1 MKRGSGAAKHV
12 LVAGATGQQGGA
24 LATLLIKQ
32 GHRVRALTRNVES
45 PRARALSA
53 QGAELFA
60 ADAEDRA
67 SLEQA
72 AAGIDALFA
81 MATPFEGG
89 VEAETRQAINIVNA
103 AAGAGISHVVY
114 SSVAGADQNTGIPH
128 FESKFRVEQHLRTL
142 GVPFTI
148 IAPVFFME
156 NLIAPWNIGALA
168 SGVYPMALPAG
179 RKLQQIAVGDV
190 AGFAAEVI
198 ARPEEFGEKR
208 IDIASDERTG
218 AEAAAALASASGRE
232 LKYLEIPLEQ
242 VRAGNEDLALMFDWI
257 NRVGYH
263 ADIAGLRARY
273 PKVGW
278 HSLEA
283 WAAAQDWN
291 RLFAETARVPVRRE
305 EGVDKSA
312 GR

>member
-1 MKRGSGAAKHV
+1 MGEVQGRTV
-12 LVAGATGQQGGA
+12 LVTGATGQQGGA
-24 LATLLIKQ
+24 LARLLLKQ
-32 GHRVRALTRNVES
+32 GHRVRAVTRNAGS
-45 PRARALSA
+45 PRARALSE
-53 QGAELFA
+53 QGAELYT

-72 AAGIDALFA
+72 AAGVDALFA

-89 VEAETRQAINIVNA
+89 VEAETRQGINIVSAAA
-103 AAGAGISHVVY
+103 AAGVGHLIY
-114 SSVAGADQNTGIPH
+114 SSVAGADQDTGIPH

-148 IAPVFFME
+148 IAPVYFME
-156 NLIAPWNIGALA
+156 NLIAPWNIGSLA
-168 SGVYPMALPAG
+168 SGVVPMALPAG
-179 RKLQQIAVGDV
+179 RKLQQIAVADV

-198 ARPEEFGEKR
+198 AKPDEFTTQR

-218 AEAAAALASASGRE
+218 AEAAAVLASASGRRMQF
-232 LKYLEIPLEQ
+232 LEIPLEQ

-263 ADIAGLRARY
+263 ADIAGLRSRY
-273 PKVGW
+273 PKVAW

-283 WAAAQDWN
+283 WAAAQDWD
-291 RLFAETARVPVRRE
+291 RLFGGMASVPTV
-305 EGVDKSA
+305 
-312 GR
+312 

>member
-1 MKRGSGAAKHV
+1 MKHV

-24 LATLLIKQ
+24 LATLLLRR
-32 GHRVRALTRNVES
+32 GHRVRALTRKVDS
-45 PRARALSA
+45 PRARALSEL
-53 QGAELFA
+53 GAELFA

-67 SLEQA
+67 SLEKA
-72 AAGIDALFA
+72 AAGIDAVFA

-89 VEAETRQAINIVNA
+89 VEAETRQGVNIVTAAA
-103 AAGAGISHVVY
+103 AAGVRHVIY

-148 IAPVFFME
+148 IAPVYFME

-168 SGVYPMALPAG
+168 SGVLPMALPAG
-179 RKLQQIAVGDV
+179 RKLQQIAVADV

-198 ARPEEFGEKR
+198 AKPEEFTTQR

-218 AEAAAALASASGRE
+218 TEAAAILSRASGRE
-232 LKYLEIPLEQ
+232 IKYLEVSLEQ

-263 ADIAGLRARY
+263 ADIAGLRARD
-273 PKVGW
+273 PRVGW
-278 HSLEA
+278 HSLEV
-283 WAAAQDWN
+283 WASTQNWN
-291 RLFAETARVPVRRE
+291 RLFVETASVR
-305 EGVDKSA
+305 
-312 GR
+312 GRG

>member
-1 MKRGSGAAKHV
+1 MKHV
-12 LVAGATGQQGGA
+12 LVTGATGQQGGA
-24 LATLLIKQ
+24 LATLLLKQ
-32 GHRVRALTRNVES
+32 GHRVRALTRKVDS
-45 PRARALSA
+45 PRARTLSE

-60 ADAEDRA
+60 ADADDRA
-67 SLEQA
+67 SLEKA
-72 AAGIDALFA
+72 AAGIDAVFA

-89 VEAETRQAINIVNA
+89 VEAETRQGVNIVTA
-103 AAGAGISHVVY
+103 AAEAGVAQVIY

-128 FESKFRVEQHLRTL
+128 FESKFLIEQHLRTL

-148 IAPVFFME
+148 IAPVYFME

-168 SGVYPMALPAG
+168 SGVLPMALPAG
-179 RKLQQIAVGDV
+179 RKLQQIAVADV

-198 ARPEEFGEKR
+198 AKPEEFTTQR

-218 AEAAAALASASGRE
+218 TEAAAILARASGRE
-232 LKYLEIPLEQ
+232 MKYLEISLEQ
-242 VRAGNEDLALMFDWI
+242 IRAGNEDLALMFDWI

-273 PKVGW
+273 PNVGW

-283 WAAAQDWN
+283 WAGAHGWN
-291 RLFAETARVPVRRE
+291 RLFN
-305 EGVDKSA
+305 
-312 GR
+312 

>member
-1 MKRGSGAAKHV
+1 MKHV
-12 LVAGATGQQGGA
+12 LVTGATGQQGGA
-24 LATLLIKQ
+24 LATLLLKQ
-32 GHRVRALTRNVES
+32 GHRVRALTRKVDS
-45 PRARALSA
+45 PRARTLSE

-60 ADAEDRA
+60 ADADDRA
-67 SLEQA
+67 SMEKA
-72 AAGIDALFA
+72 AAGIDAVFA

-89 VEAETRQAINIVNA
+89 VEAETRQGVNIVTA
-103 AAGAGISHVVY
+103 AAEAGVAQVIY

-128 FESKFRVEQHLRTL
+128 FESKFLIEQHLRTL

-148 IAPVFFME
+148 IAPVYFME

-168 SGVYPMALPAG
+168 SGVLPMALPAG
-179 RKLQQIAVGDV
+179 RKLQQIAVADV

-198 ARPEEFGEKR
+198 AKPEEFTTQR

-218 AEAAAALASASGRE
+218 TEAAAILARASGRE
-232 LKYLEIPLEQ
+232 MKYLEISLEQ
-242 VRAGNEDLALMFDWI
+242 IRAGNEDLALMFDWI

-273 PKVGW
+273 PNVGW

-283 WAAAQDWN
+283 WAGAHGWN
-291 RLFAETARVPVRRE
+291 RLFN
-305 EGVDKSA
+305 
-312 GR
+312 

>member
-1 MKRGSGAAKHV
+1 MKHGGTAAKHV
-12 LVAGATGQQGGA
+12 LITGATGQQGGA
-24 LATLLIKQ
+24 LAILLLKQ
-32 GHRVRALTRNVES
+32 GYRVRALTRNAGS
-45 PRARALSA
+45 PRAHVLSEH
-53 QGAELFA
+53 GAEMYTGN
-60 ADAEDRA
+60 AEDRA
-67 SLEQA
+67 SLEKA
-72 AAGIDALFA
+72 AAGIDAMFA

-89 VEAETRQAINIVNA
+89 VEAETRQGINIVTAAA
-103 AAGAGISHVVY
+103 AAGVRHVIY

-148 IAPVFFME
+148 IAPVYFME

-179 RKLQQIAVGDV
+179 RKLQQIAVADV

-198 ARPEEFGEKR
+198 AKPEEFTTQR

-218 AEAAAALASASGRE
+218 AEAAAVLGRASGRE
-232 LKYLEIPLEQ
+232 MKYLEVSLEQ
-242 VRAGNEDLALMFDWI
+242 IRATNDDLALMFDWI
-257 NRVGYH
+257 TRVGYH

-278 HSLEA
+278 QSLEA
-283 WAAAQDWN
+283 WATAQDWN
-291 RLFAETARVPVRRE
+291 RLFGKTASVPVKRS

>member
-1 MKRGSGAAKHV
+1 MPSLTKHV
-12 LVAGATGQQGGA
+12 LVTGATGQQGGA
-24 LATLLIKQ
+24 LATLLLKQ
-32 GHRVRALTRNVES
+32 GYRVRALTRKVDS
-45 PRARALSA
+45 PRARALSE

-72 AAGIDALFA
+72 AAEVDAVFA

-89 VEAETRQAINIVNA
+89 VEAETRQGVNIVTAAA
-103 AAGAGISHVVY
+103 AAGVRHVIY

-128 FESKFRVEQHLRTL
+128 FESKARVEQHLRTL

-148 IAPVFFME
+148 IAPVYFME

-179 RKLQQIAVGDV
+179 RKLQQITVADV

-198 ARPEEFGEKR
+198 ANPEEFTTQR

-218 AEAAAALASASGRE
+218 AEAAAVLGHASGRKM
-232 LKYLEIPLEQ
+232 KYLEIPMEQ

-273 PKVGW
+273 PEVGW
-278 HSLEA
+278 HRLDA
-283 WAAAQDWN
+283 WAATQDWN
-291 RLFAETARVPVRRE
+291 RLF
-305 EGVDKSA
+305 S
-312 GR
+312 

>member
-1 MKRGSGAAKHV
+1 MPVGDMQGRMV
-12 LVAGATGQQGGA
+12 LVTGATGQQGGA
-24 LATLLIKQ
+24 LATLLLKQ
-32 GHRVRALTRNVES
+32 GYRVRALTRNGGS
-45 PRARALSA
+45 PRARALSE
-53 QGAELFA
+53 QGAELFI
-60 ADAEDRA
+60 ADAEDRG
-67 SLEQA
+67 SLEKA
-72 AAGIDALFA
+72 AAGADAVFA

-89 VEAETRQAINIVNA
+89 VEAETRQGINIVTAAA
-103 AAGAGISHVVY
+103 AAGVGHVVY
-114 SSVAGADQNTGIPH
+114 SSVAGADQNTGVPH

-168 SGVYPMALPAG
+168 SGVYPMALPAA
-179 RKLQQIAVGDV
+179 RKLQQIAVADV

-198 ARPEEFGEKR
+198 ARPEEFAEKR

-218 AEAAAALASASGRE
+218 VEAAAVLGGASGRE
-232 LKYLEIPLEQ
+232 MKYLAVPLEQ

-263 ADIAGLRARY
+263 ADIAALRARY
-273 PKVGW
+273 PTVGW

-283 WAAAQDWN
+283 WAATQNWN
-291 RLFAETARVPVRRE
+291 RLFAETGSVPVRR
-305 EGVDKSA
+305 
-312 GR
+312 